1 MIEQLENSKRGFR
14 AARIKKTTKPRTV
27 VKLPEIPVSIPIN
40 LLSLPDAVETL
51 NEHIITEGPIL
62 FTWFRDFVSSLID
75 TSKSLGSQNLQMVNL
90 VKDRFPEHHVEVL
103 EWPGI
108 FRSNKDTK
116 RSSHPFISRKCRLAI
131 IVSEKDSLIIE
142 ELFIKSLVA
151 SVYQDVI
158 EKSTDRW
165 TLVGDETG
173 GLEEFSGRKSSKQSE
188 MCWVA
193 IPPKSSP
200 PALSQYFHTT
210 GNADH
215 FSEAL
220 TALKEDSGILLYSFP
235 YEEGNIAGGL
245 QGIAADP
252 HLDFWQDTLP
262 LVLEDIAGRISEP
275 AKIDIF
281 IEQVGP
287 LESGIGVI
295 APIVRE
301 LKSTLHN
308 RQGWNNISFGEDS
321 SVLSKD
327 PCEHPWIGYSDAL
340 GHVRVDKKKW
350 ENEEFQDIKKLVYE
364 IRSRVKYTPYRKS
377 SLIEIINPLLR
388 NTSRPLFFLQWLQRH
403 F

>member
-1 MIEQLENSKRGFR
+1 
-14 AARIKKTTKPRTV
+14 
-27 VKLPEIPVSIPIN
+27 
-40 LLSLPDAVETL
+40 
-51 NEHIITEGPIL
+51 
-62 FTWFRDFVSSLID
+62 
-75 TSKSLGSQNLQMVNL
+75 
-90 VKDRFPEHHVEVL
+90 
-103 EWPGI
+103 
-108 FRSNKDTK
+108 
-116 RSSHPFISRKCRLAI
+116 
-131 IVSEKDSLIIE
+131 
-142 ELFIKSLVA
+142 
-151 SVYQDVI
+151 
-158 EKSTDRW
+158 
-165 TLVGDETG
+165 
-173 GLEEFSGRKSSKQSE
+173 
-188 MCWVA
+188 
-193 IPPKSSP
+193 

-210 GNADH
+210 GNTDH

-388 NTSRPLFFLQWLQRH
+388 NTSRPLFFLQSLHSVSANDLRDYVRP
-403 F
+403 FLLNAIIEARESLSNS